1 MKAMTSQQKRR
12 GQERWT
18 KSFIIGHCDRSIA
31 FRIPTA
37 ASPRSAANV
46 SPSAGRTRGKPS
58 GFFTANP
65 GAYRREFILDGLV
78 TPVEVIDAVDFR
90 NPVGS
95 QRSEHQRSGGA

>member
-18 KSFIIGHCDRSIA
+18 KGFIIGHCDRSIA
-31 FRIPTA
+31 FKIPTA
-37 ASPRSAANV
+37 VSPQSAANV

-58 GFFTANP
+58 GFFTANS
-65 GAYRREFILDGLV
+65 GAYRRKFILDGLV
-78 TPVEVIDAVDFR
+78 ASVEVIDAVNFR

-95 QRSEHQRSGGA
+95 QGGEHQRGGGA